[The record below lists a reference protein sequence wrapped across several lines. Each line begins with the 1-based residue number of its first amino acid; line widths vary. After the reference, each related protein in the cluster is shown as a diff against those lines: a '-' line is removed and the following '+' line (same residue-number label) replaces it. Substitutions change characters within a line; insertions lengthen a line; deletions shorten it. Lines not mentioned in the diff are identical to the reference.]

1 MVYIIYFLFL
11 FSFTF
16 AWYTDTYY
24 TSFPYKVFI
33 SFCHRLILNSLLS
46 FSRFNSP
53 YTSLSLYLHFFLC
66 NLSGIFVYQDSFFI
80 FSVVL
85 TQIFPFLLLLIK
97 AFLLLIMASL
107 EAQHVLDL
115 VVRDYI
121 YKRGFHWI
129 GDAFSNEIR
138 INQNLV
144 AFNSPHEA
152 FLQAWWEKFYEAY
165 NSRFLGVPIFAVESF
180 PKVAQIVEHVVESN
194 GPDLME
200 DKISALMTSLDAGY
214 VLPDLSPQRDMT
226 SGLHFPVMS
235 VMEDKISALMTSLD
249 AGYVLPDLSP
259 QRDMTS
265 GLHFPV
271 MSEMDGMLPCA
282 SNSGYQ
288 MQQMP
293 TVPPEWNARV
303 DIPGANLGGPML
315 LEPTMHAAANH
326 LPALPELSD
335 AGNNRY
341 LQQASHQGWPSVD
354 VLPNVAVQTLDELGF
369 SASASSSDFFRML
382 TEADSSVKDAG
393 MLGDANKGALEN
405 LPAEQQIIAPMGGIM
420 RSSGKQPAVEEQINQ
435 LGVQFLKKRGRKRKT
450 PLSSL
455 APAGKEKATVAG
467 FSALAHAQAGFAAFA
482 HTQAERKDNFKEV
495 SSLHTNYNKLLCC
508 HINSK
513 GELLATAGHDGKVL
527 IWELENN
534 NVYSGEG
541 HAHHVTDIR
550 FRPNSTL
557 FATSSFDRTVKIWD
571 AAKPSNP
578 FQNLV
583 GHIEHV
589 MSVDFH
595 PRNAGLL
602 SSCDS
607 NDDII
612 LWDVTKGDRKL
623 IFKGGSRQVR
633 FQPRHGDF
641 LASSIGNMI
650 NIFDVETN
658 NIQKQLQG
666 HIKDVRSI
674 CWDGSGNYL
683 ASVSEDSARIW
694 SVSEGKCLH
703 ELCSSGNKFQ
713 SCTFHPGYAQV
724 LVIGSF
730 EFLEL
735 WNPFFQSNITRP
747 YSAHAGIIS
756 SLADSPSK
764 GTIASVSHDQWIKIW
779 R

>member
-1 MVYIIYFLFL
+1 MAFIKGRQIIDAVLIASECVDTRLKRGDPGIMCKLGIEKAYGHVNWGFLIKMLKQMGFGEKWLKWIEFCIKTVRFSILVNGEPASFFPSERGLRQGDPLSPFLFIL
-11 FSFTF
+11 AMEGYNSIMRVAIRNQWIRGFKVGNF
-16 AWYTDTYY
+16 AW
-24 TSFPYKVFI
+24 
-33 SFCHRLILNSLLS
+33 
-46 FSRFNSP
+46 
-53 YTSLSLYLHFFLC
+53 
-66 NLSGIFVYQDSFFI
+66 
-80 FSVVL
+80 
-85 TQIFPFLLLLIK
+85 
-97 AFLLLIMASL
+97 
-107 EAQHVLDL
+107 E
-115 VVRDYI
+115 
-121 YKRGFHWI
+121 
-129 GDAFSNEIR
+129 EIR
-138 INQNLV
+138 
-144 AFNSPHEA
+144 
-152 FLQAWWEKFYEAY
+152 FLNDWEIE
-165 NSRFLGVPIFAVESF
+165 
-180 PKVAQIVEHVVESN
+180 KVAELLKVLN
-194 GPDLME
+194 GCTGLSEEE
-200 DKISALMTSLDAGY
+200 DSIKWRHNI
-214 VLPDLSPQRDMT
+214 
-226 SGLHFPVMS
+226 
-235 VMEDKISALMTSLD
+235 
-249 AGYVLPDLSP
+249 
-259 QRDMTS
+259 
-265 GLHFPV
+265 
-271 MSEMDGMLPCA
+271 DGMLSVNRLYTREVKELQGCRIRPWKKIWKTKI
-282 SNSGYQ
+282 
-288 MQQMP
+288 P
-293 TVPPEWNARV
+293 TKIKCFSWCYTDRMDHARTYIRPPE
-303 DIPGANLGGPML
+303 L
-315 LEPTMHAAANH
+315 LDQKRREQNSKEVVEHNTIMHLVVYLEGKKQQYDVHYGSLND
-326 LPALPELSD
+326 ES
-335 AGNNRY
+335 GNNRY